1 LNRKI
6 TVQQRKAGE
15 NTRRKLGKIPEES
28 QGKYQRK
35 AGENTRG
42 KPGEMSEEMLEKSQR
57 NTGEINPQIRF
68 SKLFFERY
76 LISRNPTAKKS
87 GFLQAHRP
95 V

>member
-1 LNRKI
+1 MNRKI
-6 TVQQRKAGE
+6 AVQQRKAGE
-15 NTRRKLGKIPEES
+15 NVRGKLGK
-28 QGKYQRK
+28 KYQRK
-35 AGENTRG
+35 AGGNTRG